1 MGSVF
6 GMHYEIAFVDELP
19 EGRDFLL
26 VQTANEVVIAYRR
39 SALCPRVLED
49 SWAAFRALSESRLLV
64 AV

>member
-6 GMHYEIAFVDELP
+6 GMHYEITFVDELP

>member
-19 EGRDFLL
+19 EGHDFLL